1 MGINFADTVIV
12 RRSLN
17 KGTSIIYEPT
27 LPSEFMGDQ
36 NKQKSQD
43 RMDLAGDL
51 WIMSG
56 KGTSKIKLS
65 EMRTPKTVDVKGHY
79 ISTGKGTGRIKI

>member
-1 MGINFADTVIV
+1 MGMNFADTIIV

-17 KGTSIIYEPT
+17 KGTSIIYGPT
-27 LPSEFMGDQ
+27 SPSEFMGDQ
-36 NKQKSQD
+36 NKQQTED
-43 RMDLAGDL
+43 RMKLAGDL

-65 EMRTPKTVDVKGHY
+65 EMRAPKTVDITGHY
-79 ISTGKGTGRIKI
+79 ISTGKGTGRVKI

>member
-1 MGINFADTVIV
+1 MGINFIDTIVV

-17 KGTSIIYEPT
+17 KGTSTSNEPAT
-27 LPSEFMGDQ
+27 PSEFMGEQ
-36 NKQKSQD
+36 NKQNTEE
-43 RMDLAGDL
+43 RMKLAGDL
-51 WIMSG
+51 WIMSA

-65 EMRTPKTVDVKGHY
+65 EMRESKTVDLKGHY